1 LKELFFIQN
10 TFGKAKTL
18 ILDHVLLCSWIGE
31 NYNLVDMGNESDHYN
46 LSFEF
51 KHLVPGG
58 EYASDDEEEWSS
70 KGIKG
75 CGVFPVYSISGVD
88 IFELQSSSQFS
99 HESDIDESES
109 ERVDIVELQFT
120 FSGQVSDES
129 DQQIIPRK
137 EKEALKMRMK
147 LKLEALQ
154 MKMKMNINKLIF
166 PHNKRGGLE

>member
-1 LKELFFIQN
+1 
-10 TFGKAKTL
+10 
-18 ILDHVLLCSWIGE
+18 
-31 NYNLVDMGNESDHYN
+31 
-46 LSFEF
+46 
-51 KHLVPGG
+51 LVPGG

-75 CGVFPVYSISGVD
+75 CGVFPVYGISGVD

-109 ERVDIVELQFT
+109 DRVDIVELQFT

-129 DQQIIPRK
+129 DQHLKFDIDDSQNQSSTYVIEDGQQQIIPRK
-137 EKEALKMRMK
+137 EKEALRMRMK

-154 MKMKMNINKLIF
+154 MKMKMNIKKLIF
-166 PHNKRGGLE
+166 PRNKRGGLE